1 MRIPDSGHTRRPI
14 PAMKNPLL
22 KEFLLLLKP
31 KWYTLRNRARFR
43 AEGDLSRSIVLFVII
58 AIFWAVI
65 YYIFSNF
72 LFQFKIVEEFGEIL
86 PGKLLAMIFLFFLGI
101 LMWSS
106 LLTSFGIFFMSEDL
120 QLLNSA
126 PVSQDALYLT
136 RLFETTFNASWM
148 VLLFALPVFI
158 SYGVVFEGG
167 VLYYLI
173 VVVANLSFV
182 IIPAVLGV
190 GLTMVLVNV
199 FPARRAKDVLMVVS
213 ILFFAGLVLAFRIL
227 RPERLLDPDAFIS
240 LVDFFEAMRAP
251 LSPLLP
257 SQWAAESVASYL
269 VGTFAYDPFWLGM
282 LVLSSM
288 AAVVAGNWISGRTYN
303 KGFTKT
309 QEVRRMRFSHAPF
322 VDRLINIYAFFF
334 PRQLK
339 QIISKDVKSFLR
351 DITQWSQIFLLMAL
365 VVIYVYN
372 FRALPLAGTYLPTI
386 YMTNLLSFLNLGLAG
401 FVVAAVAARF
411 VFPAVS
417 LEGKAF
423 WLVRSSPLGLKGFL
437 WSKFWI
443 SFFPLLLL
451 GEALII
457 ITSLFLGTHPI
468 IRWVGIITIF
478 FITLS
483 ITGLGIGVGAAY
495 PKFNWE
501 NVAKIPTGF
510 GGIVFMVLSITM
522 VGIVVVIEWSPVYS
536 ILFSI
541 TRGWSIESAQLW
553 SAALSGLFVLLI
565 CVFCFI
571 VPMEIGLRRLEERE
585 IW

>member
-1 MRIPDSGHTRRPI
+1 
-14 PAMKNPLL
+14 MKNLL
-22 KEFLLLLKP
+22 LIEFMLLLKP

-43 AEGDLSRSIVLFVII
+43 GEGDLTRSIILFVII
-58 AIFWAVI
+58 AIFWATI
-65 YYIFSNF
+65 YLIFSNF
-72 LFQFKIVEEFGEIL
+72 LYQFKIVEEFGEIL
-86 PGKLLAMIFLFFLGI
+86 PGKLMAMIFLFFLGI

-106 LLTSFGIFFMSEDL
+106 LLTSFGVFFMSSDL
-120 QLLNSA
+120 QLLTTS
-126 PVSQDALYLT
+126 PISDDALYLS
-136 RLFETTFNASWM
+136 RLFETVFNASWM

-158 SYGVVFEGG
+158 AYGVVFEGG

-173 VVVANLSFV
+173 VVVVNLSFV
-182 IIPAVLGV
+182 VIPAVLGV

-199 FPARRAKDVLMVVS
+199 FPARRAKDVLMIVS

-240 LVDFFEAMRAP
+240 LLDFFNAMRAP
-251 LSPLLP
+251 LSPVLP
-257 SQWAAESVASYL
+257 SQWASEAIASLL
-269 VGTFAYDPFWLGM
+269 VGSFVYDPFYLGM
-282 LVLSSM
+282 LVISSM
-288 AAVVAGNWISGRTYN
+288 AAVVAGAWVSARTYHN
-303 KGFTKT
+303 GFTKT
-309 QEVRRMRFSHAPF
+309 QEVRRTRLSHAPF
-322 VDRLINIYAFFF
+322 IDRLINVYAFFF

-372 FRALPLAGTYLPTI
+372 FRALPLAGTYMPTV
-386 YMTNLLSFLNLGLAG
+386 YMTNLVSFLNLGLAG

-417 LEGKAF
+417 LEGNAF
-423 WLVRSSPLGLKGFL
+423 WLIRSSPLGLKGFL

-443 SFFPLLLL
+443 SFFPLLIL
-451 GEALII
+451 GEALIV
-457 ITSLFLGTHPI
+457 ITSLFLGTHPV
-468 IRWVGIITIF
+468 IRLVGIVTIF
-478 FITLS
+478 FITLA

-495 PKFNWE
+495 PRFNWE

-522 VGIVVVIEWSPVYS
+522 VGVVVVIEWGPVYS
-536 ILFSI
+536 VLISV
-541 TRGWSIESAQLW
+541 TRGWPLIQAQW
-553 SAALSGLFVLLI
+553 VSVAVSGLFVLLL

>member
-1 MRIPDSGHTRRPI
+1 
-14 PAMKNPLL
+14 MKNPLL
-22 KEFLLLLKP
+22 AEFLLLLKP
-31 KWYTLRNRARFR
+31 KWYALRNSVRFR
-43 AEGDLSRSIVLFVII
+43 AEGDLTRSIVLFVII
-58 AIFWAVI
+58 AIFWVMI
-65 YYIFSNF
+65 YVIFSNF
-72 LFQFKIVEEFGEIL
+72 LFQFKVVEEFGEIL

-106 LLTSFGIFFMSEDL
+106 LLTSFGVFFMSEDL
-120 QLLNSA
+120 QLLVPS
-126 PVSQDALYLT
+126 PVSEDALYLS

-158 SYGVVFEGG
+158 AYGVVFDGG
-167 VLYYLI
+167 MLYFLI
-173 VVVANLSFV
+173 VVVVNLSFV

-190 GLTMVLVNV
+190 GLTMVLVNA
-199 FPARRAKDVLMVVS
+199 FPARRAKDVLMIVS
-213 ILFFAGLVLAFRIL
+213 LIFFAGLILAFRVL
-227 RPERLLDPDAFIS
+227 KPERLLDPDAFIS

-257 SQWAAESVASYL
+257 SQWASEAIATYL

-282 LVLSSM
+282 LVVSAM
-288 AAVVAGNWISGRTYN
+288 AAVVMGGWVSSRTYN
-303 KGFTKT
+303 LGFTKS
-309 QEVRRMRFSHAPF
+309 QEVRRTRFSHAPV
-322 VDRLINIYAFFF
+322 VDRLINVYSFFF
-334 PRQLK
+334 PRHLK
-339 QIISKDVKSFLR
+339 QIISKDVKTFLR

-372 FRALPLAGTYLPTI
+372 FRALPLAGTYMPTV
-386 YMTNLLSFLNLGLAG
+386 YMTNLVSFLNLGLAG

-451 GEALII
+451 GEALIV
-457 ITSLFLGTHPI
+457 ITNIFLGTHPV
-468 IRWVGIITIF
+468 IRWFGIVTIF
-478 FITLS
+478 LVTLS

-495 PKFNWE
+495 PRFNWE

-510 GGIVFMVLSITM
+510 GGIVFMVLSMTM
-522 VGIVVVIEWSPVYS
+522 VAIVVVIEWSPVYS
-536 ILFSI
+536 ILISI
-541 TRGWSIESAQLW
+541 MRGVPLVQEQMLSVG
-553 SAALSGLFVLLI
+553 LSGLFVLLL

-571 VPMEIGLRRLEERE
+571 VPMEFGLRRLEERE

>member
-1 MRIPDSGHTRRPI
+1 
-14 PAMKNPLL
+14 MKNPLL
-22 KEFLLLLKP
+22 VEFLLLLKP
-31 KWYTLRNRARFR
+31 KWYTLRNRVRFR
-43 AEGDLSRSIVLFVII
+43 GEGDLTRSIILFVII
-58 AIFWAVI
+58 VIFWATI
-65 YYIFSNF
+65 YLIFSNF
-72 LFQFKIVEEFGEIL
+72 LYQFKIVEEFGEIL
-86 PGKLLAMIFLFFLGI
+86 PGKLMAMLFLFFLGI

-106 LLTSFGIFFMSEDL
+106 LLTSFGVFFMSSDL
-120 QLLNSA
+120 QLLTSS
-126 PVSQDALYLT
+126 PVSDDALYLS
-136 RLFETTFNASWM
+136 RLFETVFNASWM

-158 SYGVVFEGG
+158 AYGVVFEGG

-173 VVVANLSFV
+173 VVVVNLSFV
-182 IIPAVLGV
+182 VIPAVLGV

-240 LVDFFEAMRAP
+240 LVDFFNAMRAP
-251 LSPLLP
+251 LSPVLP
-257 SQWAAESVASYL
+257 SQWAAEAIAPYL
-269 VGTFAYDPFWLGM
+269 VGSFVYDPFYLGM
-282 LVLSSM
+282 LVISSM
-288 AAVVAGNWISGRTYN
+288 AAVVAGAWVSARTYN
-303 KGFTKT
+303 NGFTKT
-309 QEVRRMRFSHAPF
+309 QEVRRTRFSHAPF
-322 VDRLINIYAFFF
+322 IDRLINVYSFFF

-372 FRALPLAGTYLPTI
+372 FRALPLAGTYMPTV
-386 YMTNLLSFLNLGLAG
+386 YMTNLVSFLNLGLAG

-417 LEGKAF
+417 LEGNAF
-423 WLVRSSPLGLKGFL
+423 WLIRSSPLGLKGFL

-451 GEALII
+451 GEALIV
-457 ITSLFLGTHPI
+457 ITSLFLGTHPV
-468 IRWVGIITIF
+468 IRWVGIVTIF
-478 FITLS
+478 FITLA

-495 PKFNWE
+495 PRFNWE

-522 VGIVVVIEWSPVYS
+522 VGVVVVIEWSPVYS
-536 ILFSI
+536 ILISVM
-541 TRGWSIESAQLW
+541 RGWVITQEQWFSAG
-553 SAALSGLFVLLI
+553 LSGLFMLLL

-571 VPMEIGLRRLEERE
+571 VPMEIVLRRLEERE